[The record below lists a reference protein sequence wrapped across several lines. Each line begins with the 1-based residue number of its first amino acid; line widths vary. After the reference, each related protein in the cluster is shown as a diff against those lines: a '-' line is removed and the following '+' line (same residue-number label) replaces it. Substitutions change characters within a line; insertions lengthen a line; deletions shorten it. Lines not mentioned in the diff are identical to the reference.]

1 MYYVLYS
8 RVIHN
13 QFCLNKILYAAL
25 TSPTV
30 CSHWVSSVSSL
41 WYMVPVTLLT
51 LAWNCPRFLEL
62 RTCYDT
68 LQLDTDN
75 TTLTL
80 PRVCISHLRMDES
93 YSRSQKMIFGCFFAD
108 SAAEKSAFQLL
119 HKLPFFASLKLKR
132 RITNILQ
139 ECPCHHL
146 LFCISVHKRWYLLK
160 FKRCASKNC

>member
-1 MYYVLYS
+1 M
-8 RVIHN
+8 
-13 QFCLNKILYAAL
+13 
-25 TSPTV
+25 

-93 YSRSQKMIFGCFFAD
+93 YSRSETVTHRPLKIIFGCFFAD

-119 HKLPFFASLKLKR
+119 HKLPFLASIIAKISLKR

-146 LFCISVHKRWYLLK
+146 LFCVSVHKRWYLLK
-160 FKRCASKNC
+160 FKRVQRTQD

>member
-1 MYYVLYS
+1 
-8 RVIHN
+8 
-13 QFCLNKILYAAL
+13 
-25 TSPTV
+25 
-30 CSHWVSSVSSL
+30 
-41 WYMVPVTLLT
+41 MVPVTLLT

-93 YSRSQKMIFGCFFAD
+93 YSRSETVTHRPLKIIFGCFFAD

-119 HKLPFFASLKLKR
+119 HKLQKFLSKDVSQIFYKSVLVIIFSFAFLYTKGG
-132 RITNILQ
+132 I
-139 ECPCHHL
+139 
-146 LFCISVHKRWYLLK
+146 Y
-160 FKRCASKNC
+160 